1 MCLCVWVLCVC
12 VGFFFSPLNPAAVT
26 AAAAAAAE
34 RKASMRSSFVFHFT
48 FRVTFS
54 ASGSL
59 LTVANPRL
67 GKIRLGKLGGEGK
80 EAPLF
85 PERWGL
91 RSFQGQTPNHPDPPP
106 TPEKPFS
113 LLPTGPRQRSGT
125 QTARSIH
132 PGPDIPAL
140 GWQLLT
146 CISVA
151 FPVCRPHHNWSYF
164 CLPEM
169 FLKAL

>member
-1 MCLCVWVLCVC
+1 MYLCVC
-12 VGFFFSPLNPAAVT
+12 ACGVFVCVCGFFFFPFKSCCCYCRRSRRCRAESKHAFIFCLSFYLQGDIRCQRLPFDRRQSPAGQN
-26 AAAAAAAE
+26 
-34 RKASMRSSFVFHFT
+34 T
-48 FRVTFS
+48 FGETW
-54 ASGSL
+54 
-59 LTVANPRL
+59 
-67 GKIRLGKLGGEGK
+67 GGEGK

-132 PGPDIPAL
+132 PGPDIPVL

-151 FPVCRPHHNWSYF
+151 FPVCRPLTTGAIFFSQ
-164 CLPEM
+164 
-169 FLKAL
+169 